1 MFKFKFELELEEVDP
16 LAALERDLLSIV
28 DWKFNRQCQAE
39 VLKYLSVELLRD
51 SYNLGVC
58 PPEVYTARFPSFE
71 RDVETCVS
79 IINGALDNA
88 PFNMLLSQ
96 VVVSGSPIPKK
107 LSTLVLSFHSG
118 KARFNFD
125 AIRRLLGGDT
135 PQNDVRIRAM
145 HQLLLNMRCPA
156 TRPQPEGFSEA
167 PPVVCVSL
175 DRLSEQTEGSVENIG
190 FQHLC
195 EAYRLCRHLRLPWI
209 DGSPNQRKVRC
220 SRVCRAFCEK
230 WVYAPESL
238 RSEILNLVE
247 RDLHL

>member
-1 MFKFKFELELEEVDP
+1 MFRLQLEGVSPFRMLETSQ
-16 LAALERDLLSIV
+16 LTLV
-28 DWKFNRQCQAE
+28 DWKFNRQCQAQL
-39 VLKYLSVELLRD
+39 LKYLSEDLLREA
-51 SYNLGVC
+51 YNLGFC
-58 PPEVYTARFPSFE
+58 PPEVYTARYPSFE
-71 RDVETCVS
+71 RDVETCMS
-79 IINGALDNA
+79 IIDGALDNA
-88 PFNMLLSQ
+88 PFYMLLSQ

-135 PQNDVRIRAM
+135 PQNEVRMRAM
-145 HQLLLNMRCPA
+145 YQLLLNMGCPA

-175 DRLSEQTEGSVENIG
+175 DRLSEQTEKSVENIG
-190 FQHLC
+190 FQYLC
-195 EAYRLCRHLRLPWI
+195 EANRLCRYLNLPWI

-238 RSEILNLVE
+238 RSEILKLVE